1 MHAPSEHTVEGKTYP
16 LELHIIHV
24 DAETGG
30 FGTVVGIFFEISEDP
45 TFNNFYFDKIQP
57 EQAAKKADDGDSHA
71 HQDSY
76 VGPLHIATF
85 LQ

>member
-1 MHAPSEHTVEGKTYP
+1 LNKLYQFHFHAPSEHTLEGKTLP

-45 TFNNFYFDKIQP
+45 NFDNFYFD
-57 EQAAKKADDGDSHA
+57 
-71 HQDSY
+71 
-76 VGPLHIATF
+76 
-85 LQ
+85 